1 MTAIGTRAML
11 LKKLLALVGA
21 LFVGLLAFAL
31 PINVVGR
38 LAPNFAWP
46 GMLFLAFAI
55 VGVCVTAAA
64 YRGILSR
71 LEC

>member
-1 MTAIGTRAML
+1 ML

-21 LFVGLLAFAL
+21 LLVGMLVFAL
-31 PINVVGR
+31 PINIVAR
-38 LAPNFAWP
+38 LAPNIPWP
-46 GMLFLAFAI
+46 GMLFLAFAL
-55 VGVCVTAAA
+55 VGICIAVAA